1 MDNINDNKKIKYY
14 YQDKKY
20 LRDPINSINHTNIN
34 NNINITNYY
43 PSQTQNFCNKQ
54 TFTFID
60 ENGIVQNAISYP
72 IKTTTHKTKKI
83 KESSHTPSNYEKKYH
98 QCQSPYMKKIL
109 PPSKREKSEEN
120 KRVIKIYN
128 TSSSHKYLKIN
139 KNSINNNAYKPNLSA
154 RKIEK
159 QNNNNKNNRN
169 NNNHNLDIS
178 TDEINNKFKRII
190 EYKNY
195 ANYNSEIKEI
205 NNTNYKKK
213 SKPVIKKIK
222 NKNLIIYNESNGNE
236 SQINY
241 FKKPYQFSIDKNPI
255 YKITSSHKRNIIKH
269 ELNSPKI
276 KKSQNKKNNN
286 YKKGIS
292 VQKKLTN
299 YIILI
304 QSAIRGFLLR
314 IKLGQYLNLY
324 ERIKKGVSIIQFIII
339 KRVKYILYFIIQ
351 NINNINNVNNYNY
364 NNRKYSYLSPGNYL
378 SLEFKK
384 MPPKSS
390 KISRNDSFNI
400 SINNSKNKTQLKNP
414 EFVEMQKELN
424 KKKIDFAVAEKR
436 IKELLLEN
444 KKIQNINNIIVRD
457 NKQLALKLKNSL
469 NNCFNN
475 LKIEN
480 KNFDII
486 TLTNKNEINLR
497 INKLLTK
504 MINKKDILIKK
515 IIYKYFY
522 KFNFLTKLISIK
534 EINETKKKNNTII
547 QNNNFSINKNI
558 INNNDDNKNISIDI
572 RNNKLKFLINKKN
585 NNLYMY
591 RNLFEKWMMRSL
603 IFKSK
608 EYVKEKKKKKKEK
621 FKQKKQKR
629 LYGYYLD
636 KNDKKNNEDKESSG
650 DEDFLDEPKY
660 NNKFNSNKQ
669 NNNYYENYKK

>member
-1 MDNINDNKKIKYY
+1 MDNINVNKKIKYY
-14 YQDKKY
+14 YNDKKY
-20 LRDPINSINHTNIN
+20 LRDPINNINHTNIN

-43 PSQTQNFCNKQ
+43 PSQTQNYCNKQ

-72 IKTTTHKTKKI
+72 IKTTTHKTNKI
-83 KESSHTPSNYEKKYH
+83 KESSHTPSNYEKKYQ

-128 TSSSHKYLKIN
+128 TSSSHKYLKII
-139 KNSINNNAYKPNLSA
+139 KNSINNNVNKQNLSP

-241 FKKPYQFSIDKNPI
+241 FKKPYQFSIDKNPL
-255 YKITSSHKRNIIKH
+255 YKNTSSHKKNIIKY
-269 ELNSPKI
+269 EFNSPKI
-276 KKSQNKKNNN
+276 KKSQNKKNNSYN
-286 YKKGIS
+286 KGIS

-339 KRVKYILYFIIQ
+339 KRVKYTLYYIIQ
-351 NINNINNVNNYNY
+351 NINNINNNNYK
-364 NNRKYSYLSPGNYL
+364 NRKYTYLSPGNYL

-384 MPPKSS
+384 MTPKSS

-400 SINNSKNKTQLKNP
+400 NNYKNKTQLKNP

-457 NKQLALKLKNSL
+457 NKQLAIKLKNSL

-497 INKLLTK
+497 RNKLLTK
-504 MINKKDILIKK
+504 IINKKDNLIKK
-515 IIYKYFY
+515 IIYKNFY

-534 EINETKKKNNTII
+534 EINETKKKNNLII
-547 QNNNFSINKNI
+547 QNNNFAINKNI
-558 INNNDDNKNISIDI
+558 INNDDNMKISIDI

-591 RNLFEKWMMRSL
+591 RNIFEKWMMRSL

-608 EYVKEKKKKKKEK
+608 EFIKEKKKKKKEK
-621 FKQKKQKR
+621 FKQRKQKR

-636 KNDKKNNEDKESSG
+636 RNDKDKKTNEDNENSGDSDDFFEEPKNNN
-650 DEDFLDEPKY
+650 FT
-660 NNKFNSNKQ
+660 SNKQ